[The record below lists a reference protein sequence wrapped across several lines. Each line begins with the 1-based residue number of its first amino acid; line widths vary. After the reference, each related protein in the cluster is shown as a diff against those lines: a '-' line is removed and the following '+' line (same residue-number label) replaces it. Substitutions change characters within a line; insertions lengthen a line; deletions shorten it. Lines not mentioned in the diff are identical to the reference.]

1 MQSPKKIFL
10 LVPYEKKDELKA
22 LYKIKWDTQAKLWY
36 TYEMVEAL
44 EPYKIM
50 KIQVEYEDKDDY
62 KLRYKSMRWQTT
74 DKTWTCSYEDYI
86 KVIKNEK
93 NDTQNIYKD

>member
-1 MQSPKKIFL
+1 MESSKKIFL
-10 LVPYEKKDELKA
+10 LVPYEKKDELKT
-22 LYKIKWDTQAKLWY
+22 LYKIKWDIKTKLWY
-36 TYEMVEAL
+36 IGEMVEGL

-50 KIQVEYEDKDDY
+50 KIQVEYDDKDDY

-86 KVIKNEK
+86 KWGAPHTSKPKQTI
-93 NDTQNIYKD
+93 I